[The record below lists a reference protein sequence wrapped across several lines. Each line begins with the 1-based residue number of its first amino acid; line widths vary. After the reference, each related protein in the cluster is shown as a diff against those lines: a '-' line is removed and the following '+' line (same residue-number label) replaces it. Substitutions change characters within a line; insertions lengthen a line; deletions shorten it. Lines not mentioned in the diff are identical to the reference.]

1 MAELDRLLGFMS
13 SWDRQA
19 ALRKYRSLF
28 AASEDEQ
35 ALMDELGT
43 PTKLAIELAASYVPT
58 RPPSALAQALEEC
71 PVALEDLLRDPNALA
86 ADLLSPAPETEVSAD
101 PEAPQPETW
110 VFEQMQLPELDPA
123 PAAEEPEAP
132 QAPRGRVRVGALIGY
147 LIPAVVIGLPVAV
160 VLVCVGLPFLAAGA
174 GLIFTAILQ
183 ALRFI
188 AQLRLVSDILL
199 TVGAALIACGVG
211 LALCWFGLWLSME
224 LCWLWVGRALIGLGR
239 RLCLRKEAAE

>member
-19 ALRKYRSLF
+19 ALRKYRALF
-28 AASEDEQ
+28 AASTDEQ

-86 ADLLSPAPETEVSAD
+86 ADLLDSAPEPPAESD
-101 PEAPQPETW
+101 APQPETW
-110 VFEQMQLPELDPA
+110 VFEPEPQ
-123 PAAEEPEAP
+123 PEPEDAEP
-132 QAPRGRVRVGALIGY
+132 VAEPSASPRGRVKKGALICY
-147 LIPAVVIGLPVAV
+147 LIPAIVIGLPVAV
-160 VLVCVGLPFLAAGA
+160 LLVCVGLPFLAAGA
-174 GLIFTAILQ
+174 GMIVTAVLQ

-188 AQLRLVSDILL
+188 AQLRLISDVLL
-199 TVGAALIACGVG
+199 TIGAALIACGVG
-211 LALCWFGLWLSME
+211 LALCWFGLWLSIE
-224 LCWLWVGRALIGLGR
+224 LCWLWVGRALTGLGR
-239 RLCLRKEAAE
+239 RLCLRKEAAQ